1 MCDKEINIKTII
13 IGDTYS
19 GKTSILNRY
28 INHYFNTSF
37 MATIGVDYYKNEL
50 IKENTKYKFTIWD
63 TSGQEKFNSIITS
76 YYRDTGAVIFVFD
89 LTNYNSFLNI
99 KNWIARVELYSKNK
113 IIKILVGNKCDLVND
128 KLDRNI
134 ITKFCKNNNI
144 EYLETSA
151 KNNINIDEIFLKLA
165 DNIDNNINNVD
176 NVNYVNENSG
186 IKVLNTFSF
195 NDTKKHSNELTN
207 KRKNKCCII
216 M

>member
-99 KNWIARVELYSKNK
+99 KNWIAKVELFSNNK
-113 IIKILVGNKCDLVND
+113 IMKILVGNKSDLADNRVD
-128 KLDRNI
+128 KNV
-134 ITKFCKNNNI
+134 ITRFCKNNNI

-165 DNIDNNINNVD
+165 DNIKNNVD
-176 NVNYVNENSG
+176 NVNYVNYLNENSG